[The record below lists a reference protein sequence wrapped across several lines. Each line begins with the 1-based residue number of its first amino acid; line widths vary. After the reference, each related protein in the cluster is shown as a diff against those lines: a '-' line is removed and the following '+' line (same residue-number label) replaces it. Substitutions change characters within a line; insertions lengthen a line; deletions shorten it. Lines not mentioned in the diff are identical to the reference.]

1 MVNHYLPIILLL
13 MLKKKES
20 FLYLNIDQV
29 KQLELQEDVVLV
41 VVGEEHKDL
50 YLKENI
56 FIVNHME

>member
-1 MVNHYLPIILLL
+1 